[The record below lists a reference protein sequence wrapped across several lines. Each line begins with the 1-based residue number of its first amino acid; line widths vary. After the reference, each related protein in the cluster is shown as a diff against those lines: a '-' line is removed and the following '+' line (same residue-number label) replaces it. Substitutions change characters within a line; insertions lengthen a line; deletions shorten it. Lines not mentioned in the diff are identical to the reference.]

1 MRAVFGLVLVLGLG
15 LAGFAVY
22 MVQGYFEEQE
32 AALARERAAAQ
43 AIVPT
48 IEVIAVNRTIE
59 YGEPLTTDDLVVV
72 RYVEDA
78 LPEGVYTSAEALFP
92 RGTDVPRT
100 VLRQMSKNEPVLA
113 SKVSEPGQMAGITTR
128 LEPGMRAFTISV
140 DVQSG
145 VSGFLRPGDK
155 VDIYW
160 SGVLNLGSHSGQEIT
175 RLIAPLGAR
184 VLAHDPFLPEAA
196 AAEHGVTLV
205 SLDEVMSAPRA
216 VFIAAAP
223 THENR
228 GLIGAAQ
235 IARMWPGAQLLVI
248 SRAHLVDFDAL
259 TEAVLAGRIRAAI
272 DVFPSEPL
280 SADHPIRSAAGVILS
295 PHRAAAV
302 DGGRHLIGRMLLDDL
317 AAIREGRPERR
328 LQVATPEKVRL
339 TAGVGDAEQVGAMAE
354 ER

>member
-175 RLIAPLGAR
+175 RLIETN
-184 VLAHDPFLPEAA
+184 VE
-196 AAEHGVTLV
+196 
-205 SLDEVMSAPRA
+205 
-216 VFIAAAP
+216 
-223 THENR
+223 
-228 GLIGAAQ
+228 LI
-235 IARMWPGAQLLVI
+235 
-248 SRAHLVDFDAL
+248 
-259 TEAVLAGRIRAAI
+259 AI
-272 DVFPSEPL
+272 DQSSEL
-280 SADHPIRSAAGVILS
+280 SAQPA
-295 PHRAAAV
+295 
-302 DGGRHLIGRMLLDDL
+302 
-317 AAIREGRPERR
+317 
-328 LQVATPEKVRL
+328 QVARTVTVQVTPQQVANL
-339 TAGVGDAEQVGAMAE
+339 AQAQSTGSLMLSLVGHSDETVAMAIEVDQRSLLGIAE
-354 ER
+354 ERVIEEAAPEIEEVCTIRNRRGAEVVETVIPCSN

>member
-1 MRAVFGLVLVLGLG
+1 MSGPALWLDPNWRRMDEL
-15 LAGFAVY
+15 FAP
-22 MVQGYFEEQE
+22 EDE
-32 AALARERAAAQ
+32 AALRAAYDVRWGRDEKAPD
-43 AIVPT
+43 AALKEVLPEIAALVSCVP
-48 IEVIAVNRTIE
+48 EVDRALLAAAPKLRTI
-59 YGEPLTTDDLVVV
+59 
-72 RYVEDA
+72 VEVSGSFPGSIDYEA
-78 LPEGVYTSAEALFP
+78 CAEAGVEVLSCAPGFRDAVAEMAVGMLIAAG
-92 RGTDVPRT
+92 RGIVEEHERFRRGEERWLSDN
-100 VLRQMSKNEPVLA
+100 S
-113 SKVSEPGQMAGITTR
+113 GQDYR
-128 LEPGMRAFTISV
+128 LYGATI
-140 DVQSG
+140 
-145 VSGFLRPGDK
+145 GFVGFGQ
-155 VDIYW
+155 IA
-160 SGVLNLGSHSGQEIT
+160 QEIT

-235 IARMWPGAQLLVI
+235 IARMRPGAQLLVI

>member
-175 RLIAPLGAR
+175 RLIETN
-184 VLAHDPFLPEAA
+184 VE
-196 AAEHGVTLV
+196 
-205 SLDEVMSAPRA
+205 
-216 VFIAAAP
+216 
-223 THENR
+223 
-228 GLIGAAQ
+228 LI
-235 IARMWPGAQLLVI
+235 
-248 SRAHLVDFDAL
+248 
-259 TEAVLAGRIRAAI
+259 AI
-272 DVFPSEPL
+272 DESSEL
-280 SADHPIRSAAGVILS
+280 SAQPA
-295 PHRAAAV
+295 
-302 DGGRHLIGRMLLDDL
+302 
-317 AAIREGRPERR
+317 
-328 LQVATPEKVRL
+328 QVARTVTVQVTPQQVANL
-339 TAGVGDAEQVGAMAE
+339 AQAQSTGSLMLSLVGHSDETVAMAIEVDQRSLLGIAE
-354 ER
+354 ERVIEEAAPEIEEVCTIRNRRGAEVVETVIPCSN